1 MKSSVG
7 GAAANVVM
15 THAFPE
21 MEPGMLRFSGKL
33 IIASL
38 LALAQPIA
46 SHGQTTFPTANG
58 SSVPGAV
65 MMCVDSATGLAAPV
79 LVSGSTCPGSGG
91 GTAGNITQWASVAL
105 GAPSQ
110 FGTTPGAV
118 NVPGVNA
125 SVISSALPTGAATA
139 ANQATIIT
147 SLSTLNTNVTSPLP
161 TQDPTV
167 DVGAFGISQTTVG
180 TTNAVSLKYLNTTAV
195 DTNSGNKSAG
205 TQRNVLATDQFA
217 LAAWGQG
224 ANGATAPTSSTQEG
238 CRSASTAPTEVTD
251 GQMTPIQCGLGG
263 KQIVMPFTVKE
274 LAVRGKATS
283 TDTSPHDIIA
293 SAGGSLKNY
302 ITGVQ
307 CYNTSATSVVI
318 TFNDSITTP
327 LLLPSTGGNNATYLV
342 PLVTAAATA
351 FQFTSPSGLTT
362 IGCAAQGFIGL

>member
-21 MEPGMLRFSGKL
+21 MEPGMSNVLGRLAVAAALMAALSGP
-33 IIASL
+33 SL
-38 LALAQPIA
+38 
-46 SHGQTTFPTANG
+46 GQTTFPTANG

-79 LVSGSTCPGSGG
+79 LVSGGTCPGSGG
-91 GTAGNITQWASVAL
+91 GGGGSVTQGTVPWVVDTVASGGNLIDAI
-105 GAPSQ
+105 
-110 FGTTPGAV
+110 
-118 NVPGVNA
+118 N
-125 SVISSALPTGAATA
+125 
-139 ANQATIIT
+139 
-147 SLSTLNTNVTSPLP
+147 SPLP
-161 TQDPTV
+161 PQ
-167 DVGAFGISQTTVG
+167 VGTIIVGGVGIDQTTPG
-180 TTNAVSLKYLNTTAV
+180 TTNAFSLKYLNTTAV

-205 TQRNVLATDQFA
+205 TQRNVLATDQLA
-217 LAAWGQG
+217 LPTWGHG

-327 LLLPSTGGNNATYLV
+327 LFLPSTGGNNATYLV

-362 IGCAAQGFIGL
+362 IGCAAQGFTGL